1 MFDLDKWQEI
11 LLSLRH
17 NKLRT
22 AMTALGVF
30 WGIFMLVLMLGCGNG
45 LRAGVERNLIGF
57 ATNSVYVWGQR
68 TAKPFEGRKVGRSI
82 RFTTQDSDALR
93 RVPGVDRLAPRTRL
107 GRDGATVTRGTRSG
121 VFQVSGDY
129 PDLPAIE
136 GFDVHEGRFINPIDI
151 DALRKVVVLGQEARR
166 ILFDDAEDPIGQT
179 ISVRGISLRVIGVLV
194 SGRPGD
200 NGDRENSA
208 IYLPFTT
215 FQRCFNG
222 GNSVGWFALTAE
234 PFFDAALLETDV
246 RRTLASRHGI
256 APDDLAALGSLNA
269 AVQFQHV
276 ENLFTGVTWFIWLV
290 GIATLAAGVLG
301 VSNIMLI
308 SVKERTKEIGVRKA
322 LGATPWSVVAMVLQE
337 AAALTSLSG
346 YAGLVSGVLTLELIA
361 RSVPSRGS
369 SPFGAPSV
377 DIQAALIATFVLII
391 AGILSGVPPAHH
403 AAKIRPV
410 VALRS
415 E

>member
-1 MFDLDKWQEI
+1 VFDLDKWQEI

-17 NKLRT
+17 NKLRA

-45 LRAGVERNLIGF
+45 LKAGVERNLVGF

-68 TAKPFEGRKVGRSI
+68 TARPFEGRQAGRAI
-82 RFTTQDSDALR
+82 HFNLQDTDALR
-93 RVPGVDRLAPRTRL
+93 RLPGLDRLAPRARL
-107 GRDGATVTRGTRSG
+107 GRDGAAVTRGVNNG

-129 PDLPAIE
+129 PELPAIE
-136 GFDVHEGRFINPIDI
+136 GFDVYRGRFIDPIDI
-151 DALRKVVVLGQEARR
+151 EALRKVAVLGEEARR
-166 ILFDDAEDPIGQT
+166 ILFRDDEDPIGQYVE
-179 ISVRGISLRVIGVLV
+179 VRGISFRVIGVLN
-194 SGRPGD
+194 SSRPGD
-200 NGDRENSA
+200 NGDKENSA
-208 IYLPFTT
+208 VYLPFTT

-222 GNSVGWFALTAE
+222 GNSVGWFALTARSAY
-234 PFFDAALLETDV
+234 DAAALETQA
-246 RRTLASRHGI
+246 RQLLSARHGI
-256 APDDLAALGSLNA
+256 APDDAAALGSLNA
-269 AVQFQHV
+269 ALQFQHV

-290 GIATLAAGVLG
+290 GISTLAAGVLG

-322 LGATPWSVVAMVLQE
+322 LGATPLSVVTMVLQE

-346 YAGLVSGVLTLELIA
+346 YAGLVAGVLSLELIA
-361 RSVPSRGS
+361 RSVPRTST
-369 SPFGAPSV
+369 SPFGQPWV
-377 DIQAALIATFVLII
+377 DIRTALIATFVLII

-410 VALRS
+410 VALRA